1 MVQSHPTDGLNFKG
15 LTGIFSTSLRRGSPF
30 SVEIMGT
37 HGFINIKD
45 PANCPYSSVVNVGP
59 DAYSSSTSA
68 SGIITQFPVKEIC
81 QKVRRIVLIVSPL
94 TPHLSRRT
102 MLERMSSLSRCHLA
116 LLNLVYATR
125 LSCLSLAL
133 SLDLSLSPGPI
144 LSWHHRVRV
153 CDPCSRSL
161 YRQSRFSLSRD
172 A

>member
-81 QKVRRIVLIVSPL
+81 QKVRRIVLFVSPL
-94 TPHLSRRT
+94 TPHLSQNNVGANVFFEP
-102 MLERMSSLSRCHLA
+102 LPSRPAQFGVRNPPL
-116 LLNLVYATR
+116 
-125 LSCLSLAL
+125 
-133 SLDLSLSPGPI
+133 LSLS
-144 LSWHHRVRV
+144 LSL
-153 CDPCSRSL
+153 P
-161 YRQSRFSLSRD
+161 
-172 A
+172 